1 MIKLLKTINHW
12 RPQRSAAILGSAFW
26 IVLLGLGALTSCT
39 KKPGLVGTKL
49 LPDSSL
55 NVFFTDTSAIR
66 TYSVPVDTTITDHK
80 SVVYVGSIKDPV
92 FGTTTAGF
100 YAQLIQ
106 IITYNRFGTNPKP
119 DSLVLQLAVDSV
131 YGDTTQP
138 MTLHVYEIDGDI
150 YNNKTYYSNSS
161 TTVFPTDYGNYTFY
175 PHNRDTI
182 VLSAGDTLKNVIRI
196 NLTKFSNALAEKLM
210 QTDTTSLDSNN
221 LFKQYF
227 KGLYVT
233 ATPVNSGGAMGAFF
247 PISSKTMLT
256 LYYHNDSTDSLQF
269 HYGISD
275 SCALFNRY
283 EHNFSTG
290 SPEFVKQILQKD
302 TTLGQQ
308 QFYIQGLGGIEAMIK
323 FPNIKNFA
331 RMGSKISIDEAK
343 LVLPGAEVSPYL
355 GEPSSLSL
363 IQVVTDSTYRVL
375 NDQLIE
381 GGTFFG
387 GGYAASTNSY
397 TFRIT
402 HYIQSLIQDTTQQN
416 IGLMLYVTNNAM
428 VPQRFVFNGPKPISD
443 TLSKARLEILYTK
456 LPPK

>member
-26 IVLLGLGALTSCT
+26 IVLLGLGITSCT
-39 KKPGLVGTKL
+39 KKPSLVGNKL
-49 LPDSSL
+49 LPDSAL
-55 NVFFTDTSAIR
+55 NVFFTDTASIR

-80 SVVYVGSIKDPV
+80 SVAYVGSIKDPV
-92 FGTTTAGF
+92 FGVTTAGF
-100 YAQLIQ
+100 YSQFIQ
-106 IITYNRFGTNPKP
+106 IITYNRFGTNPQP
-119 DSLVLQLAVDSV
+119 DSLVLQLAVDTV

-150 YNNKTYYSNSS
+150 YNHSTYNSNSQ
-161 TTVFPTDYGNYTFY
+161 TTVLPTDYGNYTFY

-182 VLSAGDTLKNVIRI
+182 VMSAGDTLKNVIRI
-196 NLTKFSNALAEKLM
+196 NLTKFSKALAEKLM
-210 QTDTTSLDSNN
+210 QTDTSYLDSNN
-221 LFKQYF
+221 LFIHYF
-227 KGLYVT
+227 KGLYIT
-233 ATPVNSGGAMGAFF
+233 ATPVTSGGAMAVYY
-247 PISSKTMLT
+247 PYSTNSLLT

-275 SCALFNRY
+275 SCAIFNRY
-283 EHNFSTG
+283 QHDYNTA
-290 SPEFVKQILQKD
+290 SPEFIKQVVQKD

-308 QFYIQGLGGIEAMIK
+308 QFYVQGLGGIETMIK
-323 FPNIKNFA
+323 FPNIKKFA
-331 RMGSKISIDEAK
+331 RMGDISIHEAK
-343 LVLPGAEVSPYL
+343 LVLPGAEVHPFM
-355 GEPSSLSL
+355 GEPASLSL
-363 IQVVTDSTYRVL
+363 IQVVTDSTYRIL

-381 GGTFFG
+381 GSTFFG

-416 IGLMLYVTNNAM
+416 IGLMLYVTNNAL
-428 VPQRFVFNGPKPISD
+428 VPQRYVFNGPKPVSD
-443 TLSKARLEILYTK
+443 TLSRARLEILYTK